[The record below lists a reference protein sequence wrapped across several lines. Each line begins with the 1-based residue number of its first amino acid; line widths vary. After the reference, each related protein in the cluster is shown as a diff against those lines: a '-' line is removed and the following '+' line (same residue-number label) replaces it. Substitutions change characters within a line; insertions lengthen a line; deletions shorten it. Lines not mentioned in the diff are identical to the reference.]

1 MKTKSRNYIK
11 IQTSP
16 IFEHNSL
23 NNQYITY
30 NKPLFINMSNETN
43 KSNNY
48 KTSTL
53 STKLNTSNLEST
65 LNGSYKRN
73 IINNNISIREFEL
86 EKNYSKTTDN
96 FFISNINF
104 SFNSNEKNNKSND
117 TFTPGKEANM
127 IKNEEEQF
135 TPYLGEKNN
144 ENKNCYKN
152 SVNKDDI
159 NNKEK
164 NNFSNIFNNSKEII
178 TRSSLNL
185 KNHLDDNISNNSKM
199 INKYQKLSFYQK
211 HINNCSKMNNI
222 HTNNDIYNKKSILL
236 KRYFNKQKINNINEN
251 KKNVV
256 LIQAVFRGYIY
267 RIKLYNKLKNCTY
280 ITIFCQTL
288 NNIVLR
294 RKEYI
299 FKGWIYL
306 IKKYNKFKKRLL
318 LQSNRISIFIK
329 GNENER
335 INLVN
340 QNNNLKIKLSEF
352 LINNTKLKMDINIL
366 KEFEI
371 KYYNL
376 LRDFEKL
383 KNINNNLI
391 KDNNKLLAEV
401 NVLKYKKDIKLNNIC
416 ISPQH
421 SIYFKIN
428 NKGIKSNDSQQKI
441 QICNITNISLLNK
454 RNESGNNS
462 ALEKQDKN
470 VSISN
475 NIQKSELH
483 NNLENLELFKDKE
496 KMNDK
501 DYKLIIVKKI
511 NFIIKRIQ
519 KKK

>member
-1 MKTKSRNYIK
+1 
-11 IQTSP
+11 
-16 IFEHNSL
+16 
-23 NNQYITY
+23 
-30 NKPLFINMSNETN
+30 
-43 KSNNY
+43 
-48 KTSTL
+48 
-53 STKLNTSNLEST
+53 
-65 LNGSYKRN
+65 
-73 IINNNISIREFEL
+73 
-86 EKNYSKTTDN
+86 
-96 FFISNINF
+96 
-104 SFNSNEKNNKSND
+104 
-117 TFTPGKEANM
+117 
-127 IKNEEEQF
+127 
-135 TPYLGEKNN
+135 
-144 ENKNCYKN
+144 
-152 SVNKDDI
+152 
-159 NNKEK
+159 
-164 NNFSNIFNNSKEII
+164 
-178 TRSSLNL
+178 
-185 KNHLDDNISNNSKM
+185 
-199 INKYQKLSFYQK
+199 
-211 HINNCSKMNNI
+211 MNNI

-428 NKGIKSNDSQQKI
+428 NKGIKSNDSQEKI
-441 QICNITNISLLNK
+441 QICNITNISILNK

-462 ALEKQDKN
+462 TLEKQDKKM
-470 VSISN
+470 SISN
-475 NIQKSELH
+475 NIKKSELH
-483 NNLENLELFKDKE
+483 NNLENSDLFKDKE